1 MKQLKVILSVLL
13 YITIIL
19 SYELFY
25 WWIDVKIH
33 TDTDAKFLIGGCIM
47 LKKIQG
53 FYLRFTDWLGDKLA
67 HFLSTMECFF
77 LIFLLVIIP
86 LFFQH
91 PTGIA
96 WVQYGVAVFF
106 QGVALPVLGYVAWK
120 SGERVEKVIK
130 ETHDVVLEELKI
142 IKEELKLA
150 REERDSINR
159 ILEDL
164 KK

>member
-1 MKQLKVILSVLL
+1 
-13 YITIIL
+13 
-19 SYELFY
+19 
-25 WWIDVKIH
+25 
-33 TDTDAKFLIGGCIM
+33 
-47 LKKIQG
+47 
-53 FYLRFTDWLGDKLA
+53 
-67 HFLSTMECFF
+67 
-77 LIFLLVIIP
+77 
-86 LFFQH
+86 
-91 PTGIA
+91 
-96 WVQYGVAVFF
+96 VQYGVAVFF

-159 ILEDL
+159 LLEDL